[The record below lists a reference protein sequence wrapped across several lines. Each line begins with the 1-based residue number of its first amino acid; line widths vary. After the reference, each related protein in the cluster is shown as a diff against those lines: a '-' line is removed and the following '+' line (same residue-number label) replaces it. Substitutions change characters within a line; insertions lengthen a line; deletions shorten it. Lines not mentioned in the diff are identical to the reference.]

1 VDRGALTG
9 RGLALAGAAL
19 LMLAVASPAAAVPFT
34 WTGAADAP
42 NFSNAGNWSPAAS
55 PSGATSLTFG
65 PLSPACSVPTP
76 ADACYNAN
84 NDVTGLSVNSISIDQ
99 NEPYAIS
106 GDPVTLGAGG
116 LTVAPTGAYTLGS
129 QLALPIV
136 LGADQTWSING
147 FYLLG
152 PVTGD
157 SSLTIEGRPS
167 YILGLGET
175 QVGIL
180 GDIEVNTIEL
190 SGPVTYSLNG
200 GSLNGT
206 DGEPVKVDGATL
218 NAFTDASVGTLSA
231 ITGEVEIGDGPA
243 SSPATLA
250 VNGTT
255 VLYPQSEL
263 DIGIMAPDQPS
274 RLTGDGP
281 IQLNGTL
288 SLNQHAGSGQ
298 TCSPLPLGSVFTL
311 VSAHGELSGQFSN
324 APAGATVQV
333 PSGYCPNR
341 LGAPALARIAYPA
354 NSVTATIVAPPAVAG
369 VKRWLDRLLTPT
381 GRGASIP
388 RLLKSRAYKFLSTPP
403 GPGQVTLQWTAR
415 SEGKPVLVA
424 SAGAVTSSHRTA
436 LQVKLTGPGSRLLQ
450 HAKKLR
456 VRASASFT
464 YPAVDASKTFTLKR

>member
-1 VDRGALTG
+1 VDRGALIG
-9 RGLALAGAAL
+9 RGSALAGAAA

-34 WTGAADAP
+34 WTGQGSTP
-42 NFSNAGNWSPAAS
+42 GWSNTSNWNDAS
-55 PSGATSLTFG
+55 PLSDATSLTFG
-65 PLSPACSVPTP
+65 ALSPACSVPTP

-116 LTVAPTGAYTLGS
+116 LTIAPTGPYTLGS
-129 QLALPIV
+129 QLELPIV

-152 PVTGD
+152 PVTGN

-206 DGEPVKVDGATL
+206 DGEPVKVDGAAL

-231 ITGEVEIGDGPA
+231 ISGEVEIGDGPA
-243 SSPATLA
+243 SSSTTLA
-250 VNGTT
+250 VNGAT

-263 DIGIMAPDQPS
+263 AVGITAPDQPS

-288 SLNQHAGSGQ
+288 SLNQHADSGQ
-298 TCSPLPLGSVFTL
+298 TCSALPLGSVFTL

-333 PSGYCPNR
+333 PSDYCPNR

-354 NSVTATIVAPPAVAG
+354 DSVTATIVAPPAGAS
-369 VKRWLDRLLTPT
+369 VKRWLERLLTPT
-381 GRGASIP
+381 GKDASIP
-388 RLLKSRAYKFLSTPP
+388 RLLTGRGYRFVSTPP
-403 GPGQVTLQWTAR
+403 GPGQVTLEWTAR
-415 SEGKPVLVA
+415 SKGKTVLVA
-424 SAGAVTSSHRTA
+424 SVRAVTSARRSA
-436 LQVKLTGPGSRLLQ
+436 LQVRLTGAGRRLIQ

-456 VRASASFT
+456 VKASASFT